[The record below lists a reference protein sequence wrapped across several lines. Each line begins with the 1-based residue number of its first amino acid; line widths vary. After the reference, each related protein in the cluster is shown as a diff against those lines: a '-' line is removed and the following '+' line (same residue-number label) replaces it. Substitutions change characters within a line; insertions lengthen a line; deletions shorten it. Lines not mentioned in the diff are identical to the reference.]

1 MTKELPAVT
10 YDLEDDVALVGFN
23 RPEKSNAINEEV
35 RTHLLSAVMR
45 ANKEAKCG
53 ILYGRGKHFC
63 AGRDLRAAAESW
75 ERDSPERN
83 NYQAH
88 LDPREFIGRGNV
100 PFIAAMQGATLGGGL
115 ETACACHIRVAD
127 ETAFFGLP
135 EALRGIYLGGGG
147 SVRIARV
154 LGFPRMQDMMLTGR
168 TLGAEEGE
176 RYGLVNYVVPA
187 GQALAKARELAAKIV
202 KNAPL
207 SNYVIINGLPRIDD
221 MSHNDGMFF
230 EMMLA
235 HYTRSPD
242 SVDRM
247 TQFVDKTVPPMRKPD

>member
-1 MTKELPAVT
+1 MTEQLQAVT
-10 YDLEDDVALVGFN
+10 YDLKDDIALVGFN

-35 RTHLLSAVMR
+35 RVHLLSAVMR
-45 ANKEAKCG
+45 ANEEAKCG

-75 ERDSPERN
+75 KEDVQGRN
-83 NYQAH
+83 NYEAH
-88 LDPREFIGRGNV
+88 IDPREFIGRGNI

-147 SVRIARV
+147 SVRIARIIGV
-154 LGFPRMQDMMLTGR
+154 PRMQDMMLTGR
-168 TLGAEEGE
+168 TLSAEDGE
-176 RYGLVNYVVPA
+176 RCGLVNYVVPV
-187 GQALAKARELAAKIV
+187 GQALDKAKELATKVV

-230 EMMLA
+230 EKMLS
-235 HYTRSPD
+235 HYIRSPE
-242 SVDRM
+242 SIDRM
-247 TQFVDKTVPPMRKPD
+247 TEFIDKTAPRMRKPD